1 MLNHFVRITRKKNI
15 YANFPNFVLNTGSE
29 PSSLILEQYQS
40 EQYSPCFI
48 QTVALNLHNN
58 LKHFLLKR
66 QPEYINFVHVNL
78 LSQYGCRLC
87 ERENFLRA
95 CNQLFID
102 FRLRPFASF
111 IPEQNSS
118 PSSTSSTLVIRQM
131 SGSGFDNVLE
141 LQTSCDADSSGK
153 VGNAEGTGDS
163 KNERKKIGH
172 RRVDL
177 ETGEVTYKKV
187 PTTQIMG
194 AIQLGIANS
203 IGSLVREPERDVLL
217 QDFEYVEQVYFP
229 SAGTHVTPSHPY
241 SDFRFKTYAPIAFRY
256 FRELFNIKPEDFMA
270 SLCGVPLREL
280 SNPGASGSIFYI
292 SSDDKFI
299 VKTVQHREAEFLQKL
314 LPGYYMN
321 LNQNPKTLLPKFFGF
336 YCFQSLGKNVRLVV
350 MNNLLP
356 STIKLHLKYDL
367 KGSTYKRRASRYERT
382 KLTPTLKDLDFLDS
396 ASPISLDVNTYDA
409 LMKTISRDC
418 LVLKSFKIM
427 DYSLLMGIHNI
438 DQSLR
443 DKGVDV
449 PSSQVESNTDESQ
462 SYSNK
467 FIEPRERR
475 VVRQKTVFSTW
486 ESIQAD
492 TVPVDLGDEYPA
504 GGIFGLNAKGDRVLI
519 FLGIIDILQ
528 NYRLFKKIEHSWKS
542 LMHDGDSISVHHPNF
557 YANRFKDFMA
567 NNVFKRDTFPVKHS
581 SSKKK
586 MQKKSTNVIAEDSQQ
601 TLHYGHVSP
610 SAFASESTSK
620 PDIVPTLLEASF
632 SEDKSAFDVD
642 RSISELPSLSKD
654 DSSEWYANTQISL
667 REIRKRELDRL
678 FAADS
683 KNTR

>member
-1 MLNHFVRITRKKNI
+1 M
-15 YANFPNFVLNTGSE
+15 
-29 PSSLILEQYQS
+29 
-40 EQYSPCFI
+40 
-48 QTVALNLHNN
+48 
-58 LKHFLLKR
+58 
-66 QPEYINFVHVNL
+66 
-78 LSQYGCRLC
+78 
-87 ERENFLRA
+87 
-95 CNQLFID
+95 
-102 FRLRPFASF
+102 
-111 IPEQNSS
+111 
-118 PSSTSSTLVIRQM
+118 TSSVV
-131 SGSGFDNVLE
+131 DNMLE
-141 LQTSCDADSSGK
+141 LQTSFEADSLAKLGHP
-153 VGNAEGTGDS
+153 ETTGDS
-163 KNERKKIGH
+163 KYEKKKIGH

-187 PTTQIMG
+187 PTAQIMG

-229 SAGTHVTPSHPY
+229 RQSYFFLINSFPFGNLHVISVLA
-241 SDFRFKTYAPIAFRY
+241 RI
-256 FRELFNIKPEDFMA
+256 ELFNIKPEDFLA

-299 VKTVQHREAEFLQKL
+299 VKTVQHKEAEFLQKL

-350 MNNLLP
+350 MNNILP

-367 KGSTYKRRASRYERT
+367 KGSTYKRRASRYEKM

-396 ASPISLDVNTYDA
+396 SSTISLDVNTYDA
-409 LMKTISRDC
+409 LMKTINRDC

-443 DKGVDV
+443 DKEVDV
-449 PSSQVESNTDESQ
+449 QSSLVDFNTDESQ
-462 SYSNK
+462 SYSNR
-467 FIEPRERR
+467 FTEPRERK

-567 NNVFKRDTFPVKHS
+567 KNVFKRDTFPVKHS

-586 MQKKSTNVIAEDSQQ
+586 MQKKSTNVVAEDSQQ
-601 TLHYGHVSP
+601 TLHYGHASP

-620 PDIVPTLLEASF
+620 PDIVPTLLESSF
-632 SEDKSAFDVD
+632 SEDKLAFDID

-654 DSSEWYANTQISL
+654 DSSECSL
-667 REIRKRELDRL
+667 REIRKRDLERL
-678 FAADS
+678 FAADCRNFS
-683 KNTR
+683 

>member
-1 MLNHFVRITRKKNI
+1 
-15 YANFPNFVLNTGSE
+15 
-29 PSSLILEQYQS
+29 
-40 EQYSPCFI
+40 
-48 QTVALNLHNN
+48 LHM
-58 LKHFLLKR
+58 
-66 QPEYINFVHVNL
+66 EM
-78 LSQYGCRLC
+78 
-87 ERENFLRA
+87 
-95 CNQLFID
+95 
-102 FRLRPFASF
+102 
-111 IPEQNSS
+111 
-118 PSSTSSTLVIRQM
+118 TSSVV
-131 SGSGFDNVLE
+131 DNMLE
-141 LQTSCDADSSGK
+141 LQTSFEADSLAKLGHP
-153 VGNAEGTGDS
+153 ETTGDS
-163 KNERKKIGH
+163 KYEKKKIGH

-187 PTTQIMG
+187 PTAQIMG

-217 QDFEYVEQVYFP
+217 QDFEYVEQ
-229 SAGTHVTPSHPY
+229 
-241 SDFRFKTYAPIAFRY
+241 
-256 FRELFNIKPEDFMA
+256 A

-299 VKTVQHREAEFLQKL
+299 VKTVQHKEAEFLQKL

-350 MNNLLP
+350 MNNILP

-367 KGSTYKRRASRYERT
+367 KGSTYKRRASRYEKM

-396 ASPISLDVNTYDA
+396 SSTISLDVNTYDA
-409 LMKTISRDC
+409 LMKTINRDC
-418 LVLKSFKIM
+418 LLDLAGASFSALACATSKTRWHAVLKSFKIM

-443 DKGVDV
+443 DKEVDV
-449 PSSQVESNTDESQ
+449 QSSLVDFNTDESQ
-462 SYSNK
+462 SYSNR
-467 FIEPRERR
+467 FTEPRERK

-567 NNVFKRDTFPVKHS
+567 KNVFKRDTFPVKHS

-586 MQKKSTNVIAEDSQQ
+586 MQKKSTNVVAEDSQQ
-601 TLHYGHVSP
+601 TLHYGHASP
-610 SAFASESTSK
+610 SAFASESSTEEWSCSILKLSDRIKFNLASK
-620 PDIVPTLLEASF
+620 PDIVPTLLESSF
-632 SEDKSAFDVD
+632 SEDKLAFDID

-654 DSSEWYANTQISL
+654 DSSECSL
-667 REIRKRELDRL
+667 REIRKRDLERL
-678 FAADS
+678 FAADCRNFS
-683 KNTR
+683 

>member
-654 DSSEWYANTQISL
+654 DSSECSL

>member
-229 SAGTHVTPSHPY
+229 RFARYFSAGTHVTPSHPY

-654 DSSEWYANTQISL
+654 DSSECSL

>member
-1 MLNHFVRITRKKNI
+1 LYVEM
-15 YANFPNFVLNTGSE
+15 
-29 PSSLILEQYQS
+29 SSS
-40 EQYSPCFI
+40 
-48 QTVALNLHNN
+48 A
-58 LKHFLLKR
+58 
-66 QPEYINFVHVNL
+66 
-78 LSQYGCRLC
+78 
-87 ERENFLRA
+87 
-95 CNQLFID
+95 
-102 FRLRPFASF
+102 
-111 IPEQNSS
+111 
-118 PSSTSSTLVIRQM
+118 
-131 SGSGFDNVLE
+131 FDNMLE
-141 LQTSCDADSSGK
+141 LQTSFDADSSAKLGHS
-153 VGNAEGTGDS
+153 ETTGDS
-163 KNERKKIGH
+163 KYERKKIGH

-299 VKTVQHREAEFLQKL
+299 VKTVQHKEAEFLQKL

-367 KGSTYKRRASRYERT
+367 KGSTYKRRASRYERM

-396 ASPISLDVNTYDA
+396 SSPISLDVNTYDA
-409 LMKTISRDC
+409 LMKTINRDC

-449 PSSQVESNTDESQ
+449 QSSQVDSNTDESQ

-467 FIEPRERR
+467 FTEPRERR

-586 MQKKSTNVIAEDSQQ
+586 MQKKSTNVIAEDGQQ
-601 TLHYGHVSP
+601 TLHYGHASP

-632 SEDKSAFDVD
+632 SEDKLALDVD

-654 DSSEWYANTQISL
+654 DSLECSL
-667 REIRKRELDRL
+667 REIRKRELERL

-683 KNTR
+683 KNTS

>member
-1 MLNHFVRITRKKNI
+1 MLNHFVRITRRRTFTQNVQI
-15 YANFPNFVLNTGSE
+15 S
-29 PSSLILEQYQS
+29 
-40 EQYSPCFI
+40 
-48 QTVALNLHNN
+48 
-58 LKHFLLKR
+58 LLKR
-66 QPEYINFVHVNL
+66 QPEYINFVH
-78 LSQYGCRLC
+78 YGCRLC

-111 IPEQNSS
+111 IPEQSS

-141 LQTSCDADSSGK
+141 LQTSCDADSSAK

-163 KNERKKIGH
+163 KHERKKIGH

-654 DSSEWYANTQISL
+654 DSSECSL

>member
-1 MLNHFVRITRKKNI
+1 
-15 YANFPNFVLNTGSE
+15 
-29 PSSLILEQYQS
+29 
-40 EQYSPCFI
+40 
-48 QTVALNLHNN
+48 LHM
-58 LKHFLLKR
+58 
-66 QPEYINFVHVNL
+66 EM
-78 LSQYGCRLC
+78 
-87 ERENFLRA
+87 
-95 CNQLFID
+95 
-102 FRLRPFASF
+102 
-111 IPEQNSS
+111 
-118 PSSTSSTLVIRQM
+118 TSSVV
-131 SGSGFDNVLE
+131 DNMLE
-141 LQTSCDADSSGK
+141 LQTSFEADSLAKLGHP
-153 VGNAEGTGDS
+153 ETTGDS
-163 KNERKKIGH
+163 KYEKKKIGH

-187 PTTQIMG
+187 PTAQIMG

-203 IGSLVREPERDVLL
+203 IGSLILNT
-217 QDFEYVEQVYFP
+217 
-229 SAGTHVTPSHPY
+229 SSNAGTHVTPSHPY

-256 FRELFNIKPEDFMA
+256 FRELFNIKPEDFLA

-299 VKTVQHREAEFLQKL
+299 VKTVQHKEAEFLQKL

-350 MNNLLP
+350 MNNILP

-367 KGSTYKRRASRYERT
+367 KGSTYKRRASRYEKM

-396 ASPISLDVNTYDA
+396 SSTISLDVNTYDA
-409 LMKTISRDC
+409 LMKTINRDC
-418 LVLKSFKIM
+418 LLDLAGASFSALACATSKTRWHAVLKSFKIM

-443 DKGVDV
+443 DKEVDV
-449 PSSQVESNTDESQ
+449 QSSLVDFNTDESQ
-462 SYSNK
+462 SYSNR
-467 FIEPRERR
+467 FTEPRERK

-567 NNVFKRDTFPVKHS
+567 KNVFKRDTFPVKHS

-586 MQKKSTNVIAEDSQQ
+586 MQKKSTNVVAEDSQQ
-601 TLHYGHVSP
+601 TLHYGHASP

-620 PDIVPTLLEASF
+620 PDIVPTLLESSF
-632 SEDKSAFDVD
+632 SEDKLAFDID

-654 DSSEWYANTQISL
+654 DSSECSL
-667 REIRKRELDRL
+667 REIRKRDLERL
-678 FAADS
+678 FAADCRNFS
-683 KNTR
+683 

>member
-1 MLNHFVRITRKKNI
+1 
-15 YANFPNFVLNTGSE
+15 
-29 PSSLILEQYQS
+29 
-40 EQYSPCFI
+40 
-48 QTVALNLHNN
+48 LHM
-58 LKHFLLKR
+58 
-66 QPEYINFVHVNL
+66 EM
-78 LSQYGCRLC
+78 
-87 ERENFLRA
+87 
-95 CNQLFID
+95 
-102 FRLRPFASF
+102 
-111 IPEQNSS
+111 
-118 PSSTSSTLVIRQM
+118 TSSVV
-131 SGSGFDNVLE
+131 DNMLE
-141 LQTSCDADSSGK
+141 LQTSFEADSLAKLGHP
-153 VGNAEGTGDS
+153 ETTGDS
-163 KNERKKIGH
+163 KYEKKKIGH

-187 PTTQIMG
+187 PTAQIMG

-203 IGSLVREPERDVLL
+203 IGSLILNT
-217 QDFEYVEQVYFP
+217 
-229 SAGTHVTPSHPY
+229 SSNAGTHVTPSHPY

-256 FRELFNIKPEDFMA
+256 FRELFNIKPEDFLA

-299 VKTVQHREAEFLQKL
+299 VKTVQHKEAEFLQKL

-350 MNNLLP
+350 MNNILP

-367 KGSTYKRRASRYERT
+367 KGSTYKRRASRYEKM

-396 ASPISLDVNTYDA
+396 SSTISLDVNTYDA
-409 LMKTISRDC
+409 LMKTINRDC
-418 LVLKSFKIM
+418 LVSRYRIYYFLCIVVLKSFKIM

-443 DKGVDV
+443 DKEVDV
-449 PSSQVESNTDESQ
+449 QSSLVDFNTDESQ
-462 SYSNK
+462 SYSNR
-467 FIEPRERR
+467 FTEPRERK

-567 NNVFKRDTFPVKHS
+567 KNVFKRDTFPVKHS

-586 MQKKSTNVIAEDSQQ
+586 MQKKSTNVVAEDSQQ
-601 TLHYGHVSP
+601 TLHYGHASP

-620 PDIVPTLLEASF
+620 PDIVPTLLESSF
-632 SEDKSAFDVD
+632 SEDKLAFDID

-654 DSSEWYANTQISL
+654 DSSECSL
-667 REIRKRELDRL
+667 REIRKRDLERL
-678 FAADS
+678 FAADCRNFS
-683 KNTR
+683 

>member
-1 MLNHFVRITRKKNI
+1 
-15 YANFPNFVLNTGSE
+15 
-29 PSSLILEQYQS
+29 
-40 EQYSPCFI
+40 
-48 QTVALNLHNN
+48 LHM
-58 LKHFLLKR
+58 
-66 QPEYINFVHVNL
+66 EM
-78 LSQYGCRLC
+78 
-87 ERENFLRA
+87 
-95 CNQLFID
+95 
-102 FRLRPFASF
+102 
-111 IPEQNSS
+111 
-118 PSSTSSTLVIRQM
+118 TSSVV
-131 SGSGFDNVLE
+131 DNMLE
-141 LQTSCDADSSGK
+141 LQTSFEADSLAKLGHP
-153 VGNAEGTGDS
+153 ETTGDS
-163 KNERKKIGH
+163 KYEKKKIGH

-187 PTTQIMG
+187 PTAQIMG

-203 IGSLVREPERDVLL
+203 IGSLILNT
-217 QDFEYVEQVYFP
+217 
-229 SAGTHVTPSHPY
+229 SSNAGTHVTPSHPY

-256 FRELFNIKPEDFMA
+256 FRELFNIKPEDFLA

-299 VKTVQHREAEFLQKL
+299 VKTVQHKEAEFLQKL

-350 MNNLLP
+350 MNNILP

-367 KGSTYKRRASRYERT
+367 KGSTYKRRASRYEKM

-396 ASPISLDVNTYDA
+396 SSTISLDVNTYDA
-409 LMKTISRDC
+409 LMKTINRDC

-443 DKGVDV
+443 DKEVDV
-449 PSSQVESNTDESQ
+449 QSSLVDFNTDESQ
-462 SYSNK
+462 SYSNR
-467 FIEPRERR
+467 FTEPRERK

-567 NNVFKRDTFPVKHS
+567 KNVFKRDTFPVKHS

-586 MQKKSTNVIAEDSQQ
+586 MQKKSTNVVAEDSQQ
-601 TLHYGHVSP
+601 TLHYGHASP

-620 PDIVPTLLEASF
+620 PDIVPTLLESSF
-632 SEDKSAFDVD
+632 SEDKLAFDID

-654 DSSEWYANTQISL
+654 DSSECSL
-667 REIRKRELDRL
+667 REIRKRDLERL
-678 FAADS
+678 FAADCRNFS
-683 KNTR
+683 

>member
-1 MLNHFVRITRKKNI
+1 MCSAWFLQ
-15 YANFPNFVLNTGSE
+15 L
-29 PSSLILEQYQS
+29 LIL
-40 EQYSPCFI
+40 PCVHI
-48 QTVALNLHNN
+48 DGRW
-58 LKHFLLKR
+58 FLFAYEL
-66 QPEYINFVHVNL
+66 
-78 LSQYGCRLC
+78 
-87 ERENFLRA
+87 
-95 CNQLFID
+95 LFILSA
-102 FRLRPFASF
+102 FYIFYV
-111 IPEQNSS
+111 E
-118 PSSTSSTLVIRQM
+118 M

-163 KNERKKIGH
+163 KHERKKIGH

-504 GGIFGLNAKGDRVLI
+504 GGIFEL
-519 FLGIIDILQ
+519 
-528 NYRLFKKIEHSWKS
+528 
-542 LMHDGDSISVHHPNF
+542 
-557 YANRFKDFMA
+557 
-567 NNVFKRDTFPVKHS
+567 
-581 SSKKK
+581 
-586 MQKKSTNVIAEDSQQ
+586 
-601 TLHYGHVSP
+601 
-610 SAFASESTSK
+610 
-620 PDIVPTLLEASF
+620 SF
-632 SEDKSAFDVD
+632 
-642 RSISELPSLSKD
+642 I
-654 DSSEWYANTQISL
+654 
-667 REIRKRELDRL
+667 
-678 FAADS
+678 
-683 KNTR
+683 

>member
-1 MLNHFVRITRKKNI
+1 
-15 YANFPNFVLNTGSE
+15 
-29 PSSLILEQYQS
+29 
-40 EQYSPCFI
+40 
-48 QTVALNLHNN
+48 LHM
-58 LKHFLLKR
+58 
-66 QPEYINFVHVNL
+66 EM
-78 LSQYGCRLC
+78 
-87 ERENFLRA
+87 
-95 CNQLFID
+95 
-102 FRLRPFASF
+102 
-111 IPEQNSS
+111 
-118 PSSTSSTLVIRQM
+118 TSSVV
-131 SGSGFDNVLE
+131 DNMLE
-141 LQTSCDADSSGK
+141 LQTSFEADSLAKLGHP
-153 VGNAEGTGDS
+153 ETTGDS
-163 KNERKKIGH
+163 KYEKKKIGH

-187 PTTQIMG
+187 PTAQIMG

-217 QDFEYVEQVYFP
+217 QDFEYVEQ
-229 SAGTHVTPSHPY
+229 
-241 SDFRFKTYAPIAFRY
+241 
-256 FRELFNIKPEDFMA
+256 A

-299 VKTVQHREAEFLQKL
+299 VKTVQHKEAEFLQKL

-350 MNNLLP
+350 MNNILP

-367 KGSTYKRRASRYERT
+367 KGSTYKRRASRYEKM

-396 ASPISLDVNTYDA
+396 SSTISLDVNTYDA
-409 LMKTISRDC
+409 LMKTINRDC

-443 DKGVDV
+443 DKEVDV
-449 PSSQVESNTDESQ
+449 QSSLVDFNTDESQ
-462 SYSNK
+462 SYSNR
-467 FIEPRERR
+467 FTEPRERK

-567 NNVFKRDTFPVKHS
+567 KNVFKRDTFPVKHS

-586 MQKKSTNVIAEDSQQ
+586 MQKKSTNVVAEDSQQ
-601 TLHYGHVSP
+601 TLHYGHASP

-620 PDIVPTLLEASF
+620 PDIVPTLLESSF
-632 SEDKSAFDVD
+632 SEDKLAFDID

-654 DSSEWYANTQISL
+654 DSSECSL
-667 REIRKRELDRL
+667 REIRKRDLERL
-678 FAADS
+678 FAADCRNFS
-683 KNTR
+683 